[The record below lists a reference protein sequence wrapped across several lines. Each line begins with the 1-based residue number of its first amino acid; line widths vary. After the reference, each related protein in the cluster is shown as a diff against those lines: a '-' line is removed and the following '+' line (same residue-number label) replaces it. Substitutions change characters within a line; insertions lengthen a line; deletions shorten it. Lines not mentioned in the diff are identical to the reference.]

1 MNMTSAFQYNVQ
13 LLVLSVLSCASL
25 MFSLSFYLKYRVLRK
40 DSKNARVNAYDETF
54 KVVSPYPEHRQIIN
68 NIVIP
73 LILAV
78 VLPFSLGFAVLKIL
92 EIGLASS
99 ILAVILWLSL
109 MMLDP
114 AFEIYKNTN
123 IFLKAFRNKVN
134 LGKGDLAAL
143 FFLRKTMPRLSVYYL
158 LLTITFSIS
167 SMMLPYITSTAIL
180 VLSQFVNLMTEP
192 VSFYGVV
199 GAFAGLLPLAT
210 LTMLI
215 LVVCRIV
222 KTKVF
227 YFAPSVPFNALEEQF
242 MHVKIMTT
250 GDAPPFELSHRP
262 MLEDTEVE
270 EKKRRWLMRSR

>member
-1 MNMTSAFQYNVQ
+1 MNMTSTFQYNVQ
-13 LLVLSVLSCASL
+13 FLVLSVLSCVSL

-40 DSKNARVNAYDETF
+40 VSKNARVNAYDKTF

-68 NIVIP
+68 NMVIP

-123 IFLKAFRNKVN
+123 IFIKAFRNKVN
-134 LGKGDLAAL
+134 LGKGDLVAL

-180 VLSQFVNLMTEP
+180 VLSQFVNLTTEP

-210 LTMLI
+210 LTTLI
-215 LVVCRIV
+215 LVAGGIV

-227 YFAPSVPFNALEEQF
+227 YFPPSVPFNALEEQF
-242 MHVKIMTT
+242 IHVKIMTT
-250 GDAPPFELSHRP
+250 GDTPPFELSHRP

-270 EKKRRWLMRSR
+270 EKKRRGLMRSR

>member
-1 MNMTSAFQYNVQ
+1 MSMSSAFQYNMQ
-13 LLVLSVLSCASL
+13 FLVLSVLSCASL

-40 DSKNARVNAYDETF
+40 VSKNARVNAYDETF
-54 KVVSPYPEHRQIIN
+54 KVVSPYPEHRHIIN

-78 VLPFSLGFAVLKIL
+78 VFPFLLGFAILRMLEMGLVL
-92 EIGLASS
+92 S
-99 ILAVILWLSL
+99 ILAVILWLGL

-114 AFEIYKNTN
+114 AFEIHKNTN
-123 IFLKAFRNKVN
+123 IFIEAFRNKGN

-158 LLTITFSIS
+158 LLTITFSVS
-167 SMMLPYITSTAIL
+167 SIMLPYITSMAIM
-180 VLSQFVNLMTEP
+180 VVSQFVNLVTELA
-192 VSFYGVV
+192 SFWGVV
-199 GAFAGLLPLAT
+199 GVFAGLLLFAA
-210 LTMLI
+210 LTTLI
-215 LVVCRIV
+215 LVAGGIV

-227 YFAPSVPFNALEEQF
+227 YFPPSVPLNALEEQF
-242 MHVKIMTT
+242 LHVKIMTS
-250 GDAPPFELSHRP
+250 GDSPPFELSHRP